1 MADNQNENSTPAEAS
16 NAPAPEAKAET
27 APASEARLEAPA
39 PHLKH
44 RHLHQQPT
52 QHPLMTQVITGVV
65 VMGWRGDVDV
75 DVDVDRGKHLRNQ

>member
-27 APASEARLEAPA
+27 APASEAPA
-39 PHLKH
+39 PHLSTGISSTEQLK
-44 RHLHQQPT
+44 Q

-65 VMGWRGDVDV
+65 VMVVDVDV